1 MVGEI
6 IASVSLL
13 SAEEQEEQGVLY
25 CDGTDRLRSSYPDLF
40 AVIGVSFGST
50 GETTFNLPD
59 YRNAYLKGSD
69 EVRSVGSHQHS
80 NNKSHYHVCDPPEN
94 NVTSWD
100 ENNTH
105 DHSFSIVP
113 VQSGS
118 GSYGIGSSSTVA
130 YTSAQRQNHAHRVY
144 YNMASFNS
152 SSEGSDE
159 ANVYNFPVYFYI
171 RAVDYVKKTY
181 DMLFALIDANCS
193 KDESGVYDYT
203 KLGKW
208 VVGSGATER
217 TLYLSEQL
225 RQVLAYNYG
234 GLV

>member
-6 IASVSLL
+6 IAAVSLL

-50 GETTFNLPD
+50 GGTTFNLPD

-69 EVRSVGSHQHS
+69 EVRSRGSHQHS
-80 NNKSHYHVCDPPEN
+80 NNKSHYH
-94 NVTSWD
+94 
-100 ENNTH
+100 
-105 DHSFSIVP
+105 
-113 VQSGS
+113 
-118 GSYGIGSSSTVA
+118 
-130 YTSAQRQNHAHRVY
+130 
-144 YNMASFNS
+144 
-152 SSEGSDE
+152 
-159 ANVYNFPVYFYI
+159 VYFYI